1 MNPSGP
7 SFTEAAG
14 TLRDGLRE
22 QRQIYGRLEEC
33 TRRQGEILL
42 GGRTDEIL
50 ELARAKESSLDTID
64 AVERRIAP
72 IKARWREERDSLPVG
87 LREEVQAE
95 LDALHGVLESLIAL
109 ESEQQS
115 RVDSVRSETQDKL
128 KRIEGGRRVHQ
139 AYGASPARPQSPR
152 YLDRSE

>member
-64 AVERRIAP
+64 AVARAQRSRRLHDAINSRRTPCVVCGDHTVNLTCDTCRPVLEHARMIATSEQV
-72 IKARWREERDSLPVG
+72 IDGKRTR
-87 LREEVQAE
+87 
-95 LDALHGVLESLIAL
+95 LDAAL
-109 ESEQQS
+109 
-115 RVDSVRSETQDKL
+115 DYARST
-128 KRIEGGRRVHQ
+128 R
-139 AYGASPARPQSPR
+139 
-152 YLDRSE
+152 